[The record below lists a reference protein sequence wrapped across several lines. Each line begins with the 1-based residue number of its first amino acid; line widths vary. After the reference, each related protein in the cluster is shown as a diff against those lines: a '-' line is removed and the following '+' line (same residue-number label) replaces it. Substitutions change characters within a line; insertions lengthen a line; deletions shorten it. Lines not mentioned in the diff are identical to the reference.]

1 MTNIE
6 QLQHDVTLLLEQEDP
21 SISELRKFNIQ
32 IDELISSSDY
42 QDLDLETKQIIQ
54 ELYRN
59 LTVKIDFLVSGQ
71 PESSS
76 SPLHEPIPDAENSN
90 DKWPIEQDQK
100 QISEHRPEAIR
111 LMDEAEQLFYG
122 GRYAEAIKLYDQ
134 VLSLESQWERPRQHR
149 AEADNY
155 LRTGYIPSVALP
167 PEAATAFGKAQSASR
182 VGRYTDA
189 QALLD
194 KAKASLRDSG
204 IQRWQDGQEFEQKLQ
219 QMIDAENAYK
229 EGLRL
234 FNQGQV
240 DEAIDKI
247 EAAAQI
253 TGLPKYKDKA
263 QELRQAKET
272 LRSVGDILY
281 VGTTDPKHLIQAKN
295 NLDSLAGEYGDQPAL
310 QKLRTRL
317 EILLPKVTENLSQQA
332 RSLLSQAERAQTLD
346 STHSLLEEAGK
357 QIQQL
362 QHLGSQ
368 DDQLDLL
375 QQDLNRLMTE
385 LNNSE
390 DVLNRANESYENN
403 KSWPSKSARMSSQIR
418 RRYPNDPRI
427 NQLQKNL
434 GRYHLGVN
442 ALRAGLALII
452 LVLIFFALRWAAG
465 WVSSMIPTETPTA
478 TPTATSTATLT
489 ATSTATSTPTATFT
503 PTITNT
509 PTLTPTPLT
518 LVLARQVWARNGCY
532 ESFTAIGRIPEGA
545 TVSTLPSE
553 RRFDNLN
560 RECLLVEYQG
570 PTQSVIGWILLLD
583 LASP

>member
-6 QLQHDVTLLLEQEDP
+6 QLRQEVTLLLEQENP
-21 SISELRKFNIQ
+21 SISELRKLTIQ
-32 IDELISSSDY
+32 IDDLISSSDY
-42 QDLDLETKQIIQ
+42 QELDLEAKQIIQ

-59 LTVKIDFLVSGQ
+59 LTVKIDLLVTGQ

-76 SPLHEPIPDAENSN
+76 SLFHEPMPEAENSN
-90 DKWPIEQDQK
+90 EKRLAEQDQK

-240 DEAIDKI
+240 AEAIDKI

-263 QELRQAKET
+263 QEFRQAKET

-317 EILLPKVTENLSQQA
+317 EILIPKVTENLSQQA

-357 QIQQL
+357 HIQQL

-375 QQDLNRLMTE
+375 QQDLNRLTTE

-390 DVLNRANESYENN
+390 DVLKRANESYENN

-418 RRYPNDPRI
+418 KRYPNDPRI
-427 NQLQKNL
+427 NQLQKSL

-442 ALRAGLALII
+442 AIRVGLALVI
-452 LVLIFFALRWAAG
+452 LVLVFFALRWAAG
-465 WVSSMIPTETPTA
+465 WVANMVPTETPTATATTTSTA
-478 TPTATSTATLT
+478 TPTATSTATP
-489 ATSTATSTPTATFT
+489 TPTATFT

-532 ESFTAIGRIPEGA
+532 ETFTAIGRIPEGA
-545 TVSTLPSE
+545 TVRTLPSE

>member
-1 MTNIE
+1 MINIE
-6 QLQHDVTLLLEQEDP
+6 KLRDEATILLNQEIS
-21 SISELRKFNIQ
+21 SISELRTLSIQ
-32 IDELISSSDY
+32 IDDLINSPDY
-42 QDLDLETKQIIQ
+42 QELDPADKQYIQ
-54 ELYRN
+54 DLYRDLTAKIN
-59 LTVKIDFLVSGQ
+59 LLDSGQ
-71 PESSS
+71 PTASPSASRERGTDPESSGENKLVGEGQNYIPEHS
-76 SPLHEPIPDAENSN
+76 S
-90 DKWPIEQDQK
+90 
-100 QISEHRPEAIR
+100 EAVR

-122 GRYAEAIKLYDQ
+122 GRYSEAIKLYDQ
-134 VLSLESQWERPRQHR
+134 VIAMDPQWERPRHHR

-194 KAKASLRDSG
+194 KAKASLRDAG
-204 IQRWQDGQEFEQKLQ
+204 IQRWQEGQEFEQKLQ

-234 FNQGQV
+234 FNQGLV
-240 DEAIDKI
+240 EEGIDKV

-253 TGLPKYKDKA
+253 TGLPKYKDKV
-263 QELRQAKET
+263 QEFRQVKET

-295 NLDSLAGEYGDQPAL
+295 SLDTLVGEYGEQPTL

-317 EILLPKVTENLSQQA
+317 DLLLPKVSENLSQQA

-357 QIQQL
+357 QIQHLQLLESQNEQGDQL
-362 QHLGSQ
+362 QK
-368 DDQLDLL
+368 
-375 QQDLNRLMTE
+375 DLNRLMSE
-385 LNNSE
+385 LKNAE
-390 DVLNRANESYENN
+390 ETLQRASESYENN
-403 KSWPSKSARMSSQIR
+403 KNWPAKAARMSDQIR
-418 RRYPNDPRI
+418 KRYPNDLRVS
-427 NQLQKNL
+427 QLQKSL
-434 GRYHLGVN
+434 GRYQLGILAIRV
-442 ALRAGLALII
+442 GLVFSI
-452 LVLIFFALRWAAG
+452 LLLLFFAIRWAAG
-465 WVSSMIPTETPTA
+465 WVVTMIPTETPTA
-478 TPTATSTATLT
+478 TATSTSTVTPTATNTATP
-489 ATSTATSTPTATFT
+489 TPTATFT
-503 PTITNT
+503 PTITST

-518 LVLARQVWARNGCY
+518 LILARQVWARNGCY

-545 TVSTLPSE
+545 TVRTLPSE

-570 PTQSVIGWILLLD
+570 PTQSVIGWILLID
-583 LASP
+583 LAGP